1 MRVHMHIRITDCF
14 FPQHLLMWVSLT
26 SRPEHTA
33 RQCRN
38 FTFPATAVKRQESYC
53 NYYHYYYCG
62 SLIIACIT
70 ANMHIVKGMS
80 ACITGN
86 MHIVMHIALHNI
98 CISGNAYTQMRVHM
112 HIRIADCFFPQHLL
126 MWVSLT
132 SSPEHTARQFRNF
145 TFPATAVKWQKSC
158 YCYYYYCYCG
168 PLIIACITAN
178 MHICSIILST
188 F

>member
-26 SRPEHTA
+26 SSPEHTA

-38 FTFPATAVKRQESYC
+38 FTFPASAVKWQK
-53 NYYHYYYCG
+53 YYYCCYCCCG
-62 SLIIACIT
+62 SLMVACIT
-70 ANMHIVKGMS
+70 ANMHIVRGMS

-86 MHIVMHIALHNI
+86 MHIVMHIALHKI
-98 CISGNAYTQMRVHM
+98 CISGNAYTHMRVHM
-112 HIRIADCFFPQHLL
+112 HIRITDCFFPQHLL

-132 SSPEHTARQFRNF
+132 SSPEHTARQCRNF

-158 YCYYYYCYCG
+158 YCCCCCG
-168 PLIIACITAN
+168 PLLVACITAN
-178 MHICSIILST
+178 MHMFSII
-188 F
+188 